1 MTSERQARIEAEQ
14 AATHAMVK
22 EMHEHI
28 LGTPGTDG
36 LVTRVAKV
44 EAKQAF
50 FSKLSWAGFVG
61 ILGVV
66 VALFKSKV

>member
-1 MTSERQARIEAEQ
+1 MTAERQARLEAEQ
-14 AATHAMVK
+14 EATHAMVK
-22 EMHEHI
+22 DMHEHI
-28 LGTPGTDG
+28 LGSPGTEG

-50 FSKLSWAGFVG
+50 FSKISWAGFVG

-66 VALFKSKV
+66 FAFFKSKL